1 MPWIGHSAVR
11 NIISIFDPSTHAMR
25 IAVNTRF
32 LLHDKLEGVG
42 IVTDEVMKRMAQSHP
57 EDQFDYYFDRKY
69 HSRFVQ
75 SSNIHPHVFFPVTRL
90 PFLLRWWL
98 NQPVRKDIT
107 KNKADVFFS
116 PDGFIPLGMSVPK
129 VSMFHDVA
137 YFRYP
142 EHLQPRIR
150 NFYANWIPR
159 FMAYTDHIITV
170 SEFSKTEIIEAYK
183 VRPEKISVVYN
194 GITDSYQPIGDA
206 QKEEIRK
213 QFTQGRPY
221 FLYLGA
227 IHPRKNVLTLVKAFE
242 QFKAASPSDYQLILA
257 GRNAWHTKDVF
268 EAIEK
273 SPFKNEIHLPG
284 YVPTSNAVSLVA
296 AAEAMIYPSLYEG
309 FGLPLVEAM
318 ACGVPVICSNVS
330 SLPEVA
336 GNAALLFDPMDV
348 EQLSRHMRSI
358 VTDMQLRE
366 ILIHQGNERSKD
378 FSWDKTAEN
387 IYDILKR
394 VAKER

>member
-1 MPWIGHSAVR
+1 
-11 NIISIFDPSTHAMR
+11 MR

-32 LLHDKLEGVG
+32 LLHNQLEGVG
-42 IVTDEVMKRMAQSHP
+42 IVTDEVMKRMASSHP

-69 HSRFVQ
+69 HQQFVQ
-75 SSNIHPHVFFPVTRL
+75 SPNIHPHVFAPVTRL
-90 PFLLRWWL
+90 PILIRWWL
-98 NQPVRKDIT
+98 NQPVRKNVT

-137 YFRYP
+137 YLRYP
-142 EHLQPRIR
+142 EYLQPRIR
-150 NFYANWIPR
+150 NFYDKWIPR

-170 SEFSKTEIIEAYK
+170 SEFSKNEIIDGYK
-183 VRPEKISVVYN
+183 IRPEKITVVYN
-194 GITDSYQPIGDA
+194 GVTDRYQPITA
-206 QKEEIRK
+206 VQKEEVKK
-213 QFTQGRPY
+213 QYTLGRPY

-242 QFKAASPSDYQLILA
+242 HYKSSGPSDVQLIIA
-257 GRNAWHTKDVF
+257 GRNAWHTKDVAD
-268 EAIEK
+268 AIAQSNFK
-273 SPFKNEIHLPG
+273 SEIHLPG
-284 YVPTSNAVSLVA
+284 YVPTDKATSLVG

-336 GNAALLFDPMDV
+336 GQAALLFDPLDA
-348 EQLSRHMRSI
+348 EQLSRHLRSV
-358 VTDMQLRE
+358 VTDQQLRE
-366 ILIHQGNERSKD
+366 KLILMGNKRSKE

-387 IYDILKR
+387 IYEILKQ
-394 VAKER
+394 VALKK